1 MHANTELQRSVLAE
15 LDWDPRVDASQIGVA
30 AVEGVVTLTG
40 QVSSFPE
47 RIAAEEAVKRVIGVR
62 GVANDLAVV
71 LPGSIE
77 HSDTELV
84 QAAVLALQWDV
95 LVPDDRITVEVAGGW
110 LKLDGEVEREYQRTA
125 AERAV
130 RELEGLLGCENNIVV
145 KPAIVQ
151 STVKQHIE
159 AALKRRAELDT
170 RQLQV
175 SFLDG
180 EVTLKGTVH
189 SWREHDDAL
198 NARAPAG
205 EGGVGGGL
213 ELDRVAAAPAA
224 VGGDH
229 QPRLGVLDPI
239 LQCRRRKT
247 AEHHRM
253 DGTDAVAGVHRDQYL
268 RHQRHVDDHAVAAAD
283 TLRPERVGA
292 AADLRVQL
300 TVAQPADIP
309 RLAFE
314 DDRGLV
320 ATLAEVDV
328 ETVM

>member
-47 RIAAEEAVKRVIGVR
+47 RIAAEEAVKRVLGVR

-77 HSDTELV
+77 HSDTELA

-145 KPAIVQ
+145 KPAVVQ

-198 NARAPAG
+198 NAAWGA
-205 EGGVGGGL
+205 EGVNAVTDELTIVG
-213 ELDRVAAAPAA
+213 
-224 VGGDH
+224 
-229 QPRLGVLDPI
+229 
-239 LQCRRRKT
+239 
-247 AEHHRM
+247 
-253 DGTDAVAGVHRDQYL
+253 
-268 RHQRHVDDHAVAAAD
+268 
-283 TLRPERVGA
+283 
-292 AADLRVQL
+292 
-300 TVAQPADIP
+300 
-309 RLAFE
+309 
-314 DDRGLV
+314 
-320 ATLAEVDV
+320 
-328 ETVM
+328 